1 VERGK
6 IHQTKAITAAIQYS
20 APLLPQAVAAAVH
33 LMLAALLALESL
45 VALVAVAHPQMQQA
59 AQETLL
65 IHRPLKE
72 IMAAMA
78 A

>member
-45 VALVAVAHPQMQQA
+45 VALVVVAHHQMQQA
-59 AQETLL
+59 ALA
-65 IHRPLKE
+65 IHQALHHHKAT
-72 IMAAMA
+72 MAAMVE
-78 A
+78 